1 VSAKLSIASGA
12 LFAMFGA
19 TLARAAQTRNATLKG
34 FLQRLRVSQ
43 DHGQHASQVDSDVS
57 RIGAFGNV
65 PNHGGKSVSLRWRPD
80 CSKIREPSSGEHD
93 LNGA

>member
-1 VSAKLSIASGA
+1 VSAKLSLASGA

-57 RIGAFGNV
+57 RIGAFGQCS
-65 PNHGGKSVSLRWRPD
+65 KSWRKICFLRWWAD